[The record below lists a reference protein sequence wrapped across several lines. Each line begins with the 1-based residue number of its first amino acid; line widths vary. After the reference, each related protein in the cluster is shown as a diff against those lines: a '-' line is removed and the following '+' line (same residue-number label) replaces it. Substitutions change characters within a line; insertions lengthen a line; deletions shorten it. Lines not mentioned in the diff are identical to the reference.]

1 MKPNFISLLVVMLA
15 FWWSGA
21 PAQTA
26 RLSGQASVWGTA
38 TNQDS
43 QFGLQYIPE
52 LSLATPVWED
62 YEIGME
68 AALAASW
75 FGRYDGGE
83 VADSEA
89 DAELYRLWV
98 RFASPQ
104 LELRAGLQKISFGPA
119 TLLRPLKWFDT
130 LDPRDPLGLT
140 DGVYGLLGRYYFLN
154 NANIWLWG
162 LYGNDELRGWE
173 TIPTDEHDIEFG
185 GRVQWPVGSG
195 EAGLSYHRRRAD
207 PGGSWLHALHPEQG
221 SYTEQRIGI
230 DGKWDVGVGL
240 WFEGM
245 VTRQDL
251 DVLEPR
257 YERLFT
263 VGMDYTFDI
272 GNGPHVLCEQ
282 LVSSQSVRAF
292 GSGNSQFASALSVD
306 CPLSVLDR
314 VSAITYYDWERE
326 DWLQF
331 VAWRRTY
338 DRWQIHV
345 SAFWGPD
352 RARDGDGMMG
362 SSAYGGKGVQ
372 FMLVFNH

>member
-1 MKPNFISLLVVMLA
+1 MSLLVVMLT

-21 PAQTA
+21 HAQTA
-26 RLSGQASVWGTA
+26 RLSGRASVWGTA
-38 TNQDS
+38 TNEDS

-52 LSLATPVWED
+52 LSLAMRVSED
-62 YEIGME
+62 HEIGME
-68 AALAASW
+68 GALDASW
-75 FGRYDGGE
+75 FARYDGDE
-83 VADSEA
+83 RIASEA

-98 RFASPQ
+98 RFTSPQ

-119 TLLRPLKWFDT
+119 TLLRPLMWFDT

-140 DGVYGLLGRYYFLN
+140 DGVYGLLGRYYLLN
-154 NANIWLWG
+154 NANVWLWA

-173 TIPTDEHDIEFG
+173 TVSTDEHDPEFG
-185 GRVQWPVGSG
+185 GRVQWPVGPG
-195 EAGLSYHRRRAD
+195 EAGFSYHHRRVD
-207 PGGSWLHALHPEQG
+207 PSGSWLSVLHPEQG
-221 SYTEQRIGI
+221 SYTEQRVGI

-240 WFEGM
+240 WFEGT

-272 GNGPHVLCEQ
+272 GNGAHLLAEQ
-282 LVSSQSVRAF
+282 FVRSQSVRAL
-292 GSGNSQFASALSVD
+292 GSGNSQFTSALSMD
-306 CPLSVLDR
+306 YPLSVLDR
-314 VSAITYYDWERE
+314 VSAIAYYDWDRE
-326 DWLQF
+326 DWLHF

-338 DRWQIHV
+338 DQWQVHV

-352 RARDGDGMMG
+352 RARDGGGGAG
-362 SSAYGGKGVQ
+362 SAAYGGKGVQ

>member
-1 MKPNFISLLVVMLA
+1 
-15 FWWSGA
+15 
-21 PAQTA
+21 
-26 RLSGQASVWGTA
+26 
-38 TNQDS
+38 
-43 QFGLQYIPE
+43 
-52 LSLATPVWED
+52 
-62 YEIGME
+62 
-68 AALAASW
+68 
-75 FGRYDGGE
+75 
-83 VADSEA
+83 
-89 DAELYRLWV
+89 
-98 RFASPQ
+98 
-104 LELRAGLQKISFGPA
+104 
-119 TLLRPLKWFDT
+119 
-130 LDPRDPLGLT
+130 
-140 DGVYGLLGRYYFLN
+140 
-154 NANIWLWG
+154 
-162 LYGNDELRGWE
+162 
-173 TIPTDEHDIEFG
+173 
-185 GRVQWPVGSG
+185 
-195 EAGLSYHRRRAD
+195 
-207 PGGSWLHALHPEQG
+207 
-221 SYTEQRIGI
+221 GI